1 MKITRKAE
9 KINLNQILDIAVDVH
24 GEILNFFFACGGKE
38 YSDECRNRTAL
49 ISQKL
54 LKYQAIAL
62 ENGKKNLRIVCEPTG
77 QYQNTLFRTA
87 RRLGFMT
94 CYVNAESV
102 AKFRVVESNDSGKTD
117 QKDPRVICT
126 LAKLDKV
133 LRFRLIGEKYLML
146 RKLHKIH
153 DEIEVSCTR
162 LRCRLSK
169 LLVELFCDYSF
180 KKDFLYSNSGLA
192 LVEHYGCNPYSIVAE
207 GFEGFCKTMKQA
219 VPRIHCATLK
229 RLWNDAESSVL
240 NQLSPGYVD
249 VLESRLH
256 ELIADYLKE
265 KERKDKVSGQMVD
278 LLNLLREKD
287 PNIPPPT
294 PQVISERN
302 LARLLAETGPL
313 ADFDNW
319 RKLMRYAGL
328 NIRMRQSGKFQGQN
342 KITKKGR
349 PLLRKVLLQIILPL
363 VKQRGLYGQVYRR
376 KKDDERRPGNK
387 AMTIVARQF
396 LRKFYGWYKS
406 GRDFDE
412 KRFFTSQSEYM
423 KMATAA

>member
-1 MKITRKAE
+1 
-9 KINLNQILDIAVDVH
+9 
-24 GEILNFFFACGGKE
+24 
-38 YSDECRNRTAL
+38 
-49 ISQKL
+49 
-54 LKYQAIAL
+54 
-62 ENGKKNLRIVCEPTG
+62 
-77 QYQNTLFRTA
+77 
-87 RRLGFMT
+87 
-94 CYVNAESV
+94 
-102 AKFRVVESNDSGKTD
+102 
-117 QKDPRVICT
+117 
-126 LAKLDKV
+126 
-133 LRFRLIGEKYLML
+133 
-146 RKLHKIH
+146 
-153 DEIEVSCTR
+153 
-162 LRCRLSK
+162 
-169 LLVELFCDYSF
+169 
-180 KKDFLYSNSGLA
+180 
-192 LVEHYGCNPYSIVAE
+192 
-207 GFEGFCKTMKQA
+207 MKQA
-219 VPRIHCATLK
+219 VPRIHGATLK

-265 KERKDKVSGQMVD
+265 IARKDKVSGQMVD